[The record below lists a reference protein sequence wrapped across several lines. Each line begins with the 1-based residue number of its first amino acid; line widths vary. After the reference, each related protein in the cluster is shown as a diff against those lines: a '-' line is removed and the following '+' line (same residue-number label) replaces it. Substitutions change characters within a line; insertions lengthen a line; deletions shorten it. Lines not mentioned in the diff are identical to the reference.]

1 MKPKSIREYLE
12 TVSDKEMLKE
22 IVNDFEQFV
31 KDGQIGDCRLRS
43 IERWIVSN
51 MCGSVSSISP
61 TTWFLRISFEA
72 YRLLYE
78 KESRRHNEFR
88 ERITNVVNYF

>member
-1 MKPKSIREYLE
+1 MKPVTIRDYLKSL
-12 TVSDKEMLKE
+12 SDKELLKE
-22 IVNDFEQFV
+22 IVNDFEQFE

-51 MCGSVSSISP
+51 ICGNVSSIPP
-61 TTWFLRISFEA
+61 TTWFLRIVMES

-78 KESRRHNEFR
+78 DEKSRHYGGFNRNP
-88 ERITNVVNYF
+88 YLD